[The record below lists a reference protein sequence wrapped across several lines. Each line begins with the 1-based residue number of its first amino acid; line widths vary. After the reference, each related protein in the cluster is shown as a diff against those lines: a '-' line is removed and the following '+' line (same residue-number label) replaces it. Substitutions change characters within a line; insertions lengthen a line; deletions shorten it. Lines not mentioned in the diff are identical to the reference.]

1 MTIELRDVTMENYF
15 DVLNLDVKEYQ
26 KQFRTCGEKEMSR

>member
-15 DVLNLDVKEYQ
+15 DVLKFGCQGISKTIHCNQ
-26 KQFRTCGEKEMSR
+26 RN

>member
-15 DVLNLDVKEYQ
+15 DSFEFGCQGISKTIHCN
-26 KQFRTCGEKEMSR
+26 

>member
-26 KQFRTCGEKEMSR
+26 KQLIMMQL